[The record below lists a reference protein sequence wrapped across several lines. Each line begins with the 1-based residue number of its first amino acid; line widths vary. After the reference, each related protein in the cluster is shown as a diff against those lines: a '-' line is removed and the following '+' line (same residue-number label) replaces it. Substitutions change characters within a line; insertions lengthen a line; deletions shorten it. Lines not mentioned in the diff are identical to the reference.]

1 MYIDHNYFM
10 VTYSIRHNNYQ
21 IQTLS
26 EISSTFDLFTFLY
39 VIMLDVTI
47 CIVSCLECK
56 DVVYEST
63 LLIFNTSPLF
73 LARLSIS
80 VIICFIGQ
88 EHHRVLLG
96 VFRKFATFYS
106 FLKYH

>member
-1 MYIDHNYFM
+1 MYIYIDHNYFM

-63 LLIFNTSPLF
+63 LLIFITLPLYF
-73 LARLSIS
+73 ST
-80 VIICFIGQ
+80 FI
-88 EHHRVLLG
+88 HFSDHML
-96 VFRKFATFYS
+96 
-106 FLKYH
+106 H

>member
-1 MYIDHNYFM
+1 
-10 VTYSIRHNNYQ
+10 
-21 IQTLS
+21 
-26 EISSTFDLFTFLY
+26 
-39 VIMLDVTI
+39 MLDVTI

-73 LARLSIS
+73 FSTFIHFSDHMPHWKRVLANMFTKLS
-80 VIICFIGQ
+80 
-88 EHHRVLLG
+88 LLG
-96 VFRKFATFYS
+96 VFRKFVTFYS

>member
-63 LLIFNTSPLF
+63 LLIFITLPLYF
-73 LARLSIS
+73 ST
-80 VIICFIGQ
+80 FI
-88 EHHRVLLG
+88 HFSDHMLHC
-96 VFRKFATFYS
+96 RKYATFYS